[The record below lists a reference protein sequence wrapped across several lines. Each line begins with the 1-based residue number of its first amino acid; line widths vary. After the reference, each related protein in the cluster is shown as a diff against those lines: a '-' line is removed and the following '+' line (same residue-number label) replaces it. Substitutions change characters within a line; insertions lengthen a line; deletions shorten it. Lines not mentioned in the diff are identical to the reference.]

1 MQSFFPNL
9 ILILLSYFL
18 MIQALWF
25 LFFLSDTR
33 CVPAL
38 AAFSFMIPIYMFVC
52 FLLIFQ
58 FKCFLCRITS
68 LDILNWSSLQFCHS
82 LSNYPFS
89 FLLITHCSLKWS
101 WLYAT
106 GLEKVIFIPNFKEG
120 QCQRMV
126 RLTIQFCSFHMLVM
140 LYSISVKLGFRSIW
154 TRNFQMHKLC
164 LEKKERNQRANCQCS
179 LDHRE
184 SKGIPEKHLVPSLS
198 TLKPLTVWITT
209 NCVECWER

>member
-1 MQSFFPNL
+1 MQSFFSNL
-9 ILILLSYFL
+9 ILVLLSYFL

-38 AAFSFMIPIYMFVC
+38 AAFSFMIPIYMFVS

-68 LDILNWSSLQFCHS
+68 PDFLNWSSSQLCHS

-106 GLEKVIFIPNFKEG
+106 GLEKVIFIPSLKEG

-126 RLTIQFCSFHMLVM
+126 RLTIQFCSFHMLVDYAQNPSHHT
-140 LYSISVKLGFRSIW
+140 LSHILGSTICLLKARMSCCHVGFLWASSLSCEIW
-154 TRNFQMHKLC
+154 IV
-164 LEKKERNQRANCQCS
+164 LEK
-179 LDHRE
+179 L
-184 SKGIPEKHLVPSLS
+184 KGFW
-198 TLKPLTVWITT
+198 KPLNHHTS
-209 NCVECWER
+209 